1 MPDGVTIQTYKNGK
15 ALIWDFTCHDT
26 VAPSYLINLAIEAGK
41 VAFEAEK
48 GKDKTYAPLT
58 DEFHFEPI
66 CVETLGVW
74 GEKGHKFIK
83 NVGRLIKERSKDKR
97 SSSFLFQAI
106 SMEVQKGNCA
116 SVLGTVES
124 PKLLQ
129 ELFDILDTKPDF
141 HSA

>member
-1 MPDGVTIQTYKNGK
+1 M
-15 ALIWDFTCHDT
+15 IWDYTCHDT
-26 VAPSYLINLAIEAGK
+26 VAPSYLKKFSIEVGK

-48 GKDKTYAPLT
+48 EKDKKYAPLT

-66 CVETLGVW
+66 CVETMGVW

-83 NVGRLIKERSKDKR
+83 NVGRLIKERTKDKR

-106 SMEVQKGNCA
+106 SMEVLQRGNCA

-124 PKLLQ
+124 YYKNYLTYWMLSQIFPLLSFDQ
-129 ELFDILDTKPDF
+129 LLFQLNVIT
-141 HSA
+141 

>member
-1 MPDGVTIQTYKNGK
+1 MM
-15 ALIWDFTCHDT
+15 
-26 VAPSYLINLAIEAGK
+26 VANWIVVWKKVGK

-48 GKDKTYAPLT
+48 EKDRKYAPLT
-58 DEFHFEPI
+58 DNFHFEPI
-66 CVETLGVW
+66 CVETMGAW
-74 GEKGHKFIK
+74 GAKGHKFIK
-83 NVGRLIKERSKDKR
+83 NVGRLKKERTKDKR

-106 SMEVQKGNCA
+106 SMEVQRGNCA

-129 ELFDILDTKPDF
+129 ELFNLLDNKPDS